1 MIDTTLPMAE
11 IVLFHHAQGLTD
23 GVRALAD
30 AYRAAGH
37 VVHVPDLYEG
47 RTFGSV
53 AEGVSHAQEVG
64 FGTIIGRGAAAI
76 DGLSESLV
84 FAGLSLGVLPA
95 QYLVQTRAGARG
107 ALLLH
112 GCVPPSEFG
121 GEWPAAVPVQ
131 IHLMEN
137 DAEVLPPNA
146 DLEAAREL
154 DATVEAAELFLYP
167 GDRHLFT
174 DRTLD
179 DYDEDATRLVTER
192 ALAFLEHLA

>member
-1 MIDTTLPMAE
+1 MTEL
-11 IVLFHHAQGLTD
+11 VLFHHGQGLTD

-30 AYRAAGH
+30 SLGAAGH
-37 VVHVPDLYEG
+37 VVHLPDLYEG
-47 RTFGSV
+47 RTFATLEEGAGH
-53 AEGVSHAQEVG
+53 AEEVG
-64 FGTIIGRGAAAI
+64 FGTIIGRGAAAV

-95 QYLVQTRAGARG
+95 QMLAQTRSGARG

-112 GCVPPSEFG
+112 SCVPPSEFG
-121 GEWPAAVPVQ
+121 GAWPDGVPVQ

-137 DAEVLPPNA
+137 DEFVLPPEQ
-146 DLEAAREL
+146 DLAAAREL

-174 DRTLD
+174 DRGLP
-179 DYDEDATRLVTER
+179 DYDEDAARLVLER
-192 ALAFLEHLA
+192 ALAFLTRVD